1 MKEEHNSAVG
11 FDGGAGLNGRSASF
25 TVPLRFFMALLSP
38 VFAVATRG
46 SPSLGLSGATVSLS
60 VDTIRF
66 ASFYGGVIFVS
77 QLSRPLSGDVV
88 NWGWGPSK
96 LKIHV

>member
-1 MKEEHNSAVG
+1 MVADIGLSAIVFAG
-11 FDGGAGLNGRSASF
+11 SGLNGRSASF
-25 TVPLRFFMALLSP
+25 AVPLRFLMALLSP
-38 VFAVATRG
+38 VFAVRG
-46 SPSLGLSGATVSLS
+46 SPSLGLSGATVSMS
-60 VDTIRF
+60 VDTICF

-88 NWGWGPSK
+88 NWGWGPRK

>member
-1 MKEEHNSAVG
+1 MVADIGISAIV
-11 FDGGAGLNGRSASF
+11 FAGAGLNGRSASF
-25 TVPLRFFMALLSP
+25 AAPLHFLMALLPP

-46 SPSLGLSGATVSLS
+46 SPSLGLSGATVSMS

-77 QLSRPLSGDVV
+77 QLSRHLSVYVV
-88 NWGWGPSK
+88 N
-96 LKIHV
+96 